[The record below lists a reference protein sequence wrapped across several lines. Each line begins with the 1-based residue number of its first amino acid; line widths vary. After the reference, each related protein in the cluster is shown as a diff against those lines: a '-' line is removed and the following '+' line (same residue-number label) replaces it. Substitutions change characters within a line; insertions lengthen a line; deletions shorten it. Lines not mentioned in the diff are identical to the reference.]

1 MQNAHTKLRDAT
13 TVFNAAAA
21 AAVRFS
27 AADPL
32 DRAKAD
38 ATAAAT
44 AAATAKANSEY
55 SAFDAAS
62 AASQAAAPTAAAP
75 TAAAPTAAAATA
87 LSAAA
92 PAAEDPPPSYS
103 PDPDGHPDLVFEPQ
117 ELLALRLLRPT
128 SAGEKPEFRVELA
141 ARYDTDTKYLVL
153 IVKSRDVLHHK
164 ANTSAIVMAI
174 AAATERYNDAHE
186 DKDYDFDVTFGGY
199 EVLVVVYSDRADLNS
214 AADPASRD
222 AMFARVASTFGDRIS
237 GIPTPSGTKGKTR
250 ALDDSGDGSVRYL
263 VDEQFT
269 DAWKEYE
276 EKGVTNPPGT
286 VLLVGSTLAEG
297 ARRQKLTSD
306 KVFVVDPPDLT
317 DESDLRGAN
326 VAVRL
331 TQEFVD
337 AKRTRLS
344 LGKLAN
350 TRVFQP
356 SHGFVIQGGA
366 ADGGRGKNSKTR
378 WRPAGERRASR
389 KPPVESKR
397 AAAERRAD
405 AVRQAVIM
413 YKSRAAWHQRHQQRQ
428 RQQRTLK
435 TLAVGSLQLGGYA
448 FADDD
453 PDATFYRVMFRV
465 RGTEAPDDGP
475 DGLDFFFRLADLE
488 DGTAA
493 PLRLS
498 EDRMWLD
505 LMGDKTG
512 LVKAKYSELL
522 EPGVTTTTLEDD
534 DRTDKAVEA
543 LTTVG
548 KLKTDADTTVA
559 NVEAYNGKLDENITS
574 IMNKTIVAALDTV
587 PPAPPH
593 SLTAIAKT
601 TGVSTS
607 GEVAASLRKMK
618 KSNEDLTRIH
628 GLMVDAITSP
638 NAIADPVA
646 RNERAQALLR
656 DAIIARNGVQKAEA
670 DFIVAGGAVLADI
683 IKKQIAA
690 AATAAGAAAAA
701 LAGADAAAADAAA
714 AAAAA
719 DAALTDAEKDAIKAK
734 INGMPKSVPNE
745 KYSREIALAV
755 WNAVLSS
762 QSGGGGCS
770 GGCIGGSEAAASGG
784 SAAASGIDLGAA
796 VYILTAVRSAAVAVG
811 FVDIKNAPRGGRWKA
826 ARAIVLR
833 DGAFGL
839 AATLLMVAVAGGD
852 PIALSVAFAV
862 TWAAMALIVAAF
874 VVADAAAADMRSRG
888 PAARSAT
895 THRLTDS
902 PRAR

>member
-1 MQNAHTKLRDAT
+1 
-13 TVFNAAAA
+13 
-21 AAVRFS
+21 
-27 AADPL
+27 
-32 DRAKAD
+32 
-38 ATAAAT
+38 
-44 AAATAKANSEY
+44 
-55 SAFDAAS
+55 
-62 AASQAAAPTAAAP
+62 
-75 TAAAPTAAAATA
+75 
-87 LSAAA
+87 
-92 PAAEDPPPSYS
+92 
-103 PDPDGHPDLVFEPQ
+103 
-117 ELLALRLLRPT
+117 
-128 SAGEKPEFRVELA
+128 VELA

-237 GIPTPSGTKGKTR
+237 GIPTPSGTQPKGKTR

-276 EKGVTNPPGT
+276 KPTGNKTPGT

-428 RQQRTLK
+428 RQHQQHQRQQQRTLK

-559 NVEAYNGKLDENITS
+559 NVEAYNEKLDENITS
-574 IMNKTIVAALDTV
+574 IMNDTIVAALDTV

-593 SLTAIAKT
+593 SLIEIAKT
-601 TGVSTS
+601 IGVSTS

-690 AATAAGAAAAA
+690 AAAVAT
-701 LAGADAAAADAAA
+701 LAGATA

-719 DAALTDAEKDAIKAK
+719 DAALTTAEKDAIKAK

-770 GGCIGGSEAAASGG
+770 GGYIGGSEAAASGG

-796 VYILTAVRSAAVAVG
+796 VYILTAVRSAAVAFG

-895 THRLTDS
+895 THRLT
-902 PRAR
+902 ARPVRQ